1 MTTTIPSAT
10 ETPAETAAEAATGRL
25 PAHVGVVIVGS
36 GFAGLAAAI
45 RCKQAGREFVLLE
58 RAHDVAGTWRDNS
71 YPGCRCDVPS
81 HLYSYSFAPTPDWSS
96 AFSPQDEIYD
106 YLRGVARDF
115 GVL

>member
-45 RCKQAGREFVLLE
+45 RCKQAGREFVL
-58 RAHDVAGTWRDNS
+58 
-71 YPGCRCDVPS
+71 CRK
-81 HLYSYSFAPTPDWSS
+81 
-96 AFSPQDEIYD
+96 
-106 YLRGVARDF
+106 
-115 GVL
+115 